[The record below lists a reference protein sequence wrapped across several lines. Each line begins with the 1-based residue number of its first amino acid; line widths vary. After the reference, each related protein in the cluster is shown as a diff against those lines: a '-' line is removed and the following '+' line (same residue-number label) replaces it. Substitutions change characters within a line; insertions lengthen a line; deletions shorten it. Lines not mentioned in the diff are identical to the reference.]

1 MLRSSISAIGPL
13 ETRMEHSKLFRMER
27 AIISRAPRRSRPDR
41 VERVIEVKRRE
52 EAHRGRA
59 WINGRP
65 LGEVDPRIVHLY
77 TTHD

>member
-1 MLRSSISAIGPL
+1 
-13 ETRMEHSKLFRMER
+13 MER